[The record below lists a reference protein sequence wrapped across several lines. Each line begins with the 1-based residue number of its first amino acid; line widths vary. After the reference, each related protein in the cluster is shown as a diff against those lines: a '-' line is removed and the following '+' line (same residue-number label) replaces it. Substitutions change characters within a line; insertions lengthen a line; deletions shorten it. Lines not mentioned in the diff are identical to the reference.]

1 MKEFM
6 LLIRNEGDAKA
17 ALSPEQQQQFLK
29 ACEVY
34 IDHLK
39 KNGNLKSAQPLVR
52 EGKMISGSAGN
63 FTASPYSETSEIIVG
78 YYHVMA
84 TNLDEAIAIAERN
97 PEFAFVKGAKI
108 EVRPIKTNEQS
119 TDYTYPTHDH
129 SPNA

>member
-6 LLIRNEGDAKA
+6 LLIRNEDDAKA
-17 ALSPEQQQQFLK
+17 ALSPEQQQAFLK

-34 IDHLK
+34 IEQLM

-52 EGKMISGSAGN
+52 EGKMISGSTGN
-63 FTASPYSETSEIIVG
+63 FTDGPYSQTSEIIVG

-84 TNLDEAIAIAERN
+84 KNLDEAIAIAKRN

-108 EVRPIKTNEQS
+108 EVRPIKIVEQS
-119 TDYTYPTHDH
+119 TNFTYPTK
-129 SPNA
+129 